1 MKRKILLVDDEEIF
15 LRPLSRTIVAA
26 GFLVAPLEINKPGF
40 SDIFD

>member
-26 GFLVAPLEINKPGF
+26 GFLVDTAARPPRRGR
-40 SDIFD
+40 S